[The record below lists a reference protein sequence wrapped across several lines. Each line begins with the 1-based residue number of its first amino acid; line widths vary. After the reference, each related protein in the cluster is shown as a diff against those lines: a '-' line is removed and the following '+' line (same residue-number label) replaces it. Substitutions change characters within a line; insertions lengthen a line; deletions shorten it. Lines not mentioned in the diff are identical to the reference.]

1 MSSQESFVKNKEGGQ
16 DEVERRMTM
25 TKKMVMKGGGLR
37 GSDAVDDLAS

>member
-1 MSSQESFVKNKEGGQ
+1 MSSQESFVKNEEGRQ

-37 GSDAVDDLAS
+37 GSGAVYYLAS